1 MRRVFPYPGM
11 SIVLLLMWLLL
22 EQSLAPLDILLG
34 AVLGVVVVRIMVPL
48 EAPPLRL
55 RRPVLV
61 LRLFFTVMLDILR
74 SNVNVA
80 KVVVAPG
87 RRQGAPGFVRI
98 PLELESRYGLTALA
112 TIISSTPG
120 TLWVRFDTASR
131 TLIIHV
137 LDLADPDDWVR
148 SIKTRYERPL
158 REIFE

>member
-34 AVLGVVVVRIMVPL
+34 AVFGVVLVRIMVPL

-55 RRPVLV
+55 RRPMIV
-61 LRLFFTVMLDILR
+61 LRLFFSVMLDILR
-74 SNVNVA
+74 SNLAVA
-80 KVVVAPG
+80 KVVLAPD
-87 RRQGAPGFVRI
+87 RRRGAPGFVRI

-120 TLWVRFDTASR
+120 TLWVRFDTTSR

-137 LDLADPDDWVR
+137 LDLVDPDDWVR